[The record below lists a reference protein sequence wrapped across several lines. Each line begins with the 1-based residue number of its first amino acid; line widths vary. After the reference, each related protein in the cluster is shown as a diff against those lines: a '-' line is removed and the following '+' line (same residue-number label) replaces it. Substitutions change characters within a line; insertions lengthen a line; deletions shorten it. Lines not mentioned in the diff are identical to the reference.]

1 MFSLINNYRNVIRLS
16 NDYNRYDIYIII
28 LKGFSI
34 FFFNKDTTSK
44 LSFFRVFF
52 LRYEDKP
59 DIFHQD
65 ILQTQSAIGTVFFS

>member
-1 MFSLINNYRNVIRLS
+1 MFGLINNQRNVIHLS
-16 NDYNRYDIYIII
+16 NDYNRYDTYIII

-34 FFFNKDTTSK
+34 FFTIKI
-44 LSFFRVFF
+44 LLVSFPFSVSFF